1 MVKHSKMYLNDMLCK
16 KMLVYLS
23 DLTLSKFGFIYSGCL
38 SSCSA
43 VFVFTEPPLSQVL
56 SQLKRNRR
64 KRTKKAALISVI
76 IKMMMLIILMTR
88 MGLRIIMMVVIVITC
103 IGETIKVE
111 VE

>member
-1 MVKHSKMYLNDMLCK
+1 MLA
-16 KMLVYLS
+16 YLS
-23 DLTLSKFGFIYSGCL
+23 DLIISKNGFIYSSCL
-38 SSCSA
+38 LSLSA

-76 IKMMMLIILMTR
+76 IKMMMLMTTMMTM
-88 MGLRIIMMVVIVITC
+88 MGLRIIMMVVVITC
-103 IGETIKVE
+103 ICETIKVE

>member
-1 MVKHSKMYLNDMLCK
+1 MDKSKR
-16 KMLVYLS
+16 
-23 DLTLSKFGFIYSGCL
+23 T
-38 SSCSA
+38 A
-43 VFVFTEPPLSQVL
+43 VFPRDAIPRAPIVSQVL
-56 SQLKRNRR
+56 GQFKRNRR